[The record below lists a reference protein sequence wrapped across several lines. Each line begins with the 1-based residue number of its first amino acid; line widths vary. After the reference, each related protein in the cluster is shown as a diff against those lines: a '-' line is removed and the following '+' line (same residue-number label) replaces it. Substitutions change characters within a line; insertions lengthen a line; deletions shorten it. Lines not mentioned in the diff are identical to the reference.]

1 MSIDSHEHFG
11 RLSETYGDDYKQIE
25 HKKYPANRY
34 RLDIIKRLLSDISPD
49 QVLDVGCGTGVLSIL
64 SEKKGANLIDA
75 IDIEKWCYENTLENL
90 RLNNCKF
97 INVYHGNIN
106 FVNKRKYDIILANIN
121 KNIIMKEIPI
131 YTNSLRTGG
140 QLIMSGFY
148 DNDFNDINDKA
159 KSLKLNF
166 ISKKKKNLWTAIHY
180 LKS

>member
-1 MSIDSHEHFG
+1 M
-11 RLSETYGDDYKQIE
+11 R
-25 HKKYPANRY
+25 
-34 RLDIIKRLLSDISPD
+34 
-49 QVLDVGCGTGVLSIL
+49 
-64 SEKKGANLIDA
+64 
-75 IDIEKWCYENTLENL
+75 
-90 RLNNCKF
+90 
-97 INVYHGNIN
+97 
-106 FVNKRKYDIILANIN
+106 
-121 KNIIMKEIPI
+121 EIPI